1 MFLIKYKGMI
11 YTNIL
16 YFIIAIAVFSIGP
29 LSENVFSMPQNFI
42 SILLLLFLFWQFNK
56 HTFKK
61 LRVNY
66 NKEIIDINQA
76 RKEYFHRVNINIIV
90 SILFFIVGIFVFDF
104 KKFLYMTPSLG
115 ISETYINFMGIGF
128 FMLHLSFVWYWAFES
143 MGKILQRGD
152 SSKGFVW
159 ANIKFN
165 LVIVIPWLILSLII
179 DLNNV
184 INFPFSP
191 EMMDSAL
198 SQVVL
203 FGLFLLIF
211 SVFAPVL
218 ITYLWDC
225 KQFLETE
232 LKDSISNLC
241 NSNRVKFKK
250 IMSWNALNK
259 GLITAGVIGLF
270 PSFRYLLITPGLM
283 KLLNRDEILAVVSHE
298 VGHVKK
304 KHLTYYLLFFVG
316 FIVLSLGI
324 TDRLIKLFLNT
335 EFGFNSIIRADGS
348 LNTTLISFLM
358 IFISIFMFIVY
369 FRFIFGYFMRN
380 FERQA
385 DLYCFQSGIDP
396 VHMISAFKKLGSGTH
411 ENEKKSNWHHFNI
424 SERIDFIKKSISNP
438 EMIIRHDKKVRNSLA
453 IFIVIMIVFTFLS
466 FNPYAGKLEN
476 KLDLNLMANV
486 VESKIKK
493 RAEKPELY
501 KLLGMI
507 YYEQGKWGESKRAF
521 ERSLQLNYNQPEALN
536 DFAWLLLKCPDE
548 RFLNKKKA
556 LEFAKHALKLRKES
570 YILDTLAEAYY
581 ENSMFNEAFIASKFA
596 LEIARKNR
604 KYYKKQFEKMKK
616 AHKLFKSV
624 IKI

>member
-1 MFLIKYKGMI
+1 MI
-11 YTNIL
+11 YSNIL
-16 YFIIAIAVFSIGP
+16 YFIIAISVFSVGP
-29 LSENVFSMPQNFI
+29 LSENIFSIPQNFV

-56 HTFKK
+56 HSFMK
-61 LRVNY
+61 LRINY
-66 NKEIIDINQA
+66 NKKIIDINQA
-76 RKEYFHRVNINIIV
+76 RKEYFHKISINTII
-90 SILFFIVGIFVFDF
+90 SIFLFVIEIFVFDF
-104 KKFLYMTPSLG
+104 KKLLYMTPAFGS
-115 ISETYINFMGIGF
+115 IETYINLMGLGF

-143 MGKILQRGD
+143 MGKIVQRGD

-179 DLNNV
+179 DLNHV

-198 SQVVL
+198 FQVVL
-203 FGLFLLIF
+203 FGLFLFIL

-218 ITYLWDC
+218 IAFLWDC
-225 KQFLETE
+225 KEFLETE
-232 LKDSISNLC
+232 LKDSILNFC

-270 PSFRYLLITPGLM
+270 PPFRYLLITPGLM

-304 KHLTYYLLFFVG
+304 KHLAYYLLFFLG

-324 TDRLIKLFLNT
+324 TDRLVKLFLNT
-335 EFGFNSIIRADGS
+335 EFGLNSVIRADGS
-348 LNTTLISFLM
+348 LNTTLISFLI
-358 IFISIFMFIVY
+358 IFISIFIFIVY

-396 VHMISAFKKLGSGTH
+396 VHMISTFTKLGFHTGDD
-411 ENEKKSNWHHFNI
+411 EKKSNWHHFNI
-424 SERIDFIKKSISNP
+424 SERIDFIKKSIINP
-438 EMIIRHDKKVRNSLA
+438 EMIIRHNKKLRNSLF
-453 IFIVIMIVFTFLS
+453 IFVVIMIAFTFLS
-466 FNPYAGKLEN
+466 FNPYASKLEN
-476 KLDLNLMANV
+476 KLDLNLVSNV
-486 VESKIKK
+486 VENKIKK
-493 RAEKPELY
+493 GAEKPELY
-501 KLLGMI
+501 TLLGMI
-507 YYEQGKWGESKRAF
+507 YYEQGKWSKSKIAY
-521 ERSLQLNYNQPEALN
+521 EISLQLNYNQPEVLN
-536 DFAWLLLKCPDE
+536 NFAWLLLKCPDK

-556 LEFAKHALKLRKES
+556 LEFAKHALKLRKEA
-570 YILDTLAEAYY
+570 YISDTLAEAYY
-581 ENSMFNEAFIASKFA
+581 ENSMFYEAFIASKFA
-596 LEIARKNR
+596 LEIAKKNH

-616 AHKLFKSV
+616 TYRLSKSL